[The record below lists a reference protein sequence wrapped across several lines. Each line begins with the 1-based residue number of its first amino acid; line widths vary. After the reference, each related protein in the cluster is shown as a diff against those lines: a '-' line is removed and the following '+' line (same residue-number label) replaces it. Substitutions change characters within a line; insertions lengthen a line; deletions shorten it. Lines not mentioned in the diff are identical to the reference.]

1 MGSQKHV
8 VLDVT
13 HQMIQKYVM
22 HGKDGF
28 CIVIQIQSLEYE
40 TEKTVLFWDILCH
53 KNFVGMNFETN
64 LASEYAPNPP

>member
-1 MGSQKHV
+1 MTGSQKHV

-28 CIVIQIQSLEYE
+28 WIVIQIVSWIGPFHDSENRTLLQTFESTSNSL
-40 TEKTVLFWDILCH
+40 
-53 KNFVGMNFETN
+53 
-64 LASEYAPNPP
+64 

>member
-22 HGKDGF
+22 HGNDGF
-28 CIVIQIQSLEYE
+28 RSFILIVSWIGLKYGLSTLSFYNQTLVGPDCQI
-40 TEKTVLFWDILCH
+40 
-53 KNFVGMNFETN
+53 
-64 LASEYAPNPP
+64 

>member
-22 HGKDGF
+22 HGKDLALG
-28 CIVIQIQSLEYE
+28 LKRTYNE
-40 TEKTVLFWDILCH
+40 VLCLCH
-53 KNFVGMNFETN
+53 RN
-64 LASEYAPNPP
+64 LAENQVGLPLVDPA